1 MTSSANGIRR
11 PASRL
16 TFVIDVSQLGT
27 GHLTQIVC
35 RLGQSP
41 EPGTSDG
48 GTPEMGRR
56 WGFAPANSGPARD
69 YAITLE
75 DLQSTDPESFLENI
89 RLLARAAHEQHD
101 KISSDTPFL
110 LFEDIFSLFPL
121 R

>member
-1 MTSSANGIRR
+1 MTGSANGIRR

-27 GHLTQIVC
+27 GHLTQIVY

-41 EPGTSDG
+41 KPGTSDG
-48 GTPEMGRR
+48 GTPKTGRR
-56 WGFAPANSGPARD
+56 CGFAPANSHPAGD
-69 YAITLE
+69 YPITLE
-75 DLQSTDPESFLENI
+75 DLQSTDPELFFVNI
-89 RLLARAAHEQHD
+89 RLLARAADEQHD